1 MAPRRPVKR
10 SNAAK
15 ARARKATQSKVRP
28 TKRRSTV
35 SRSTRQKAE
44 SSNDTKT
51 KIEAPLLKD
60 FTKEYGIPKTQFA
73 WGSREPSPEQESFDE
88 EETAPPP
95 AIIAPYYKYGG
106 GMRRMLGTHRPPA
119 PVKDSVLLECP
130 RPALPPASQFRLKPS
145 KIKIQVPK
153 RRSLMDLPAEVR
165 EHIYRGLLVSDKPI
179 PVYDRWKR
187 VYQREKPGLD
197 ISILMTC
204 KTVFI
209 EARGVLYGE
218 NTYLYRLRDA
228 PNPTQVMVN
237 THELAN
243 NDDYI
248 PDTGTGQESSL
259 VFGGPNLPAEME
271 HEPGTINV
279 TKYADYFRY
288 ITVEA
293 DHNRYSSYTQ
303 EFMADAIKMFA
314 CEPYTTNI
322 HTLRIIIS
330 PRYEGGKFTFADF
343 FEPGSDLMVAL
354 RAMCCDTIRIRIRNK
369 FLNEGLG
376 APSSELVLQVHQLR
390 FIKHLRY
397 DELKGSDNTERRDPW
412 RKDWK
417 MKQFRFDELRKING
431 RLMTL
436 RRSVIKACKKHLQ
449 AHVVRRGDLGPMNW
463 NADADEEDWDDWDVQ
478 EQDDEESE
486 EDADQEFQVL
496 SDENDSDDEI

>member
-1 MAPRRPVKR
+1 MPPRRPVR
-10 SNAAK
+10 RTNTAK
-15 ARARKATQSKVRP
+15 ARARKATQSKLRS

-35 SRSTRQKAE
+35 SRSARQEIE
-44 SSNDTKT
+44 SPNNPKT

-73 WGSREPSPEQESFDE
+73 WGSREPSPEKESFDE

-95 AIIAPYYKYGG
+95 AIIAPYFKYSG

-119 PVKDSVLLECP
+119 LVKSSLLLQCP
-130 RPALPPASQFRLKPS
+130 RPSLPPASQFLLKPTRIR
-145 KIKIQVPK
+145 IKVPK

-165 EHIYRGLLVSDKPI
+165 EHIYRDLLVSDKPI

-218 NTYLYRLRDA
+218 NTFLYRLRDA
-228 PNPTQVMVN
+228 PNPSQVMSN
-237 THELAN
+237 SHELVN
-243 NDDYI
+243 NDAYI
-248 PDTGTGQESSL
+248 PEAGIGERFSL
-259 VFGGPNLPAEME
+259 VFGGPNLPVETE
-271 HEPGTINV
+271 HEPGTIDV

-293 DHNRYSSYTQ
+293 DHNRYSSHTQ

-343 FEPGSDLMVAL
+343 FEPRSDLMVAL
-354 RAMCCDTIRIRIRNK
+354 RAVCCDTIRIKIKNK

-376 APSSELVLQVHQLR
+376 VPSSELVLLVHQLR
-390 FIKHLRY
+390 FYKHLRH
-397 DELKGSDNTERRDPW
+397 DKLKGKDDTERRDPW
-412 RKDWK
+412 KKDWK
-417 MKQFRFDELRKING
+417 MEKFRFEQLRKIND

-436 RRSVIKACKKHLQ
+436 KRSVIRACKKHVQ
-449 AHVVRRGDLGPMNW
+449 PHVVRREDLGPMNW
-463 NADADEEDWDDWDVQ
+463 NAGDDEEDWEDWDVQ
-478 EQDDEESE
+478 EQDDERSE
-486 EDADQEFQVL
+486 EDVDQEFEEP
-496 SDENDSDDEI
+496 SDDNDSDYEI